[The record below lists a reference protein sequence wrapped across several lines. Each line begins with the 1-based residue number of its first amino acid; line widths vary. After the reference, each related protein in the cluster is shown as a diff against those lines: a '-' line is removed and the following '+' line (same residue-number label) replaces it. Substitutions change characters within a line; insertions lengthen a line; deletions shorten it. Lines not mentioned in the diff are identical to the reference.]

1 MVIKF
6 CVSWITI
13 HVMQDAIKTFIQSWN
28 NHRIPG
34 REGGIPNVMAF
45 HNNEVTVLNP
55 TFIPSTS
62 EVIRINEN
70 DGRQLCRN
78 YSYGRD
84 PLCGRTQLQELRERD
99 FFALF
104 PDFRVVFEDVLH
116 NDGHLFR
123 RCILQFIQLTE
134 NFAAL
139 HLTAFFMQ
147 SVCHA
152 VQKSCF

>member
-1 MVIKF
+1 MEPPKRHPMYFVLHWRF
-6 CVSWITI
+6 YCSSHSTV
-13 HVMQDAIKTFIQSWN
+13 FN
-28 NHRIPG
+28 
-34 REGGIPNVMAF
+34 
-45 HNNEVTVLNP
+45 NNEDTVLNP
-55 TFIPSTS
+55 TFIPSTA
-62 EVIRINEN
+62 EVIRIHEN
-70 DGRQLCRN
+70 DGCQLCRN

-123 RCILQFIQLTE
+123 RCILQFMQLTE

-139 HLTAFFMQ
+139 
-147 SVCHA
+147 V
-152 VQKSCF
+152 